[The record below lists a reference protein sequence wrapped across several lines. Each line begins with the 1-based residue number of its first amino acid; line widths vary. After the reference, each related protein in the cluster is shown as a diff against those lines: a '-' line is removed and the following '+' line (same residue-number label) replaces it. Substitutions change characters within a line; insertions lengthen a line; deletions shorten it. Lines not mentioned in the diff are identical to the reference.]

1 LALLEALG
9 IAVRV
14 TTVLSSVNV
23 GHLDDLALS
32 LARFSNIRGIGLDP
46 LVMTGRAEG
55 QSHLHPSARVLQSGV
70 HKLLK
75 ALTYMKDTYAV
86 SILWREQEAVR
97 RALAEGDAGRPYCH
111 ACRGESLAVHPDAS
125 VYPCAQAIGD
135 PDMAAGTVNAV
146 DWRKLKTCYQGFKL
160 NGNCSSC
167 PLENRCPGECPSRL
181 RYNKGIVS
189 PAMCTVYQA
198 IVEDLTRKYVSRSNS

>member
-32 LARFSNIRGIGLDP
+32 LARFTNIRGIGLDP

-55 QSHLHPSARVLQSGV
+55 QSHLHPSTKVLQSGV

-86 SILWREQEAVR
+86 SILWREQETVR

-111 ACRGESLAVHPDAS
+111 ACRGESLAVHPDAR

-135 PDMAAGTVNAV
+135 SDMAAGTVDAV
-146 DWRKLKTCYQGFKL
+146 DWARLHTCYQGFEL
-160 NGNCSSC
+160 DGDCSSC
-167 PLENRCPGECPSRL
+167 PLEGRCPGECPSRL
-181 RYNKGIVS
+181 RYNNGIVS

-198 IVEDLTRKYVSRSNS
+198 IVEDLTRRYVSRSNS